1 MDDDVKNLFQKFGQ
15 TTDSYREINR
25 DADSEQARQRWP
37 LLRDVHVNGA
47 PTPKRTH
54 AHEPEVA
61 VPGTAQTAGMFNPA
75 SAKASAKPASARQM
89 TAAAPMPPAA
99 ATSLLAAATAP
110 AAVKAAPV
118 KQILAKQHV
127 NDAEVEVED
136 VAAPASLAPAFMS
149 RNMQTAQREVAHAA
163 AKAETPASSLFAQR
177 QPVASEPPK
186 TRAPAP
192 AMAPALAPNV
202 TPAAPAPAAT
212 SVLQAIGGRRSAAQP
227 QEGTAPSKNVPVSAV
242 FDRLAA
248 KPEEEK
254 PVETGVNS
262 FFKKIFKP

>member
-75 SAKASAKPASARQM
+75 SAKASAKPASARQI

-99 ATSLLAAATAP
+99 TTP
-110 AAVKAAPV
+110 AAVKAAPL

-127 NDAEVEVED
+127 NDAEVED

-192 AMAPALAPNV
+192 AMAPAVAPNV
-202 TPAAPAPAAT
+202 TPAAPAAT
-212 SVLQAIGGRRSAAQP
+212 SVLQALGGRRSAAQP